1 MLETTG
7 AHGQT
12 GRGPLNGIK
21 VLDVSALGPGPFC
34 SMLLADY
41 GADVVSVERPHRET
55 FDPSAFL
62 SRGKRSIMVDLRAE
76 GGSDVIR
83 RLALTADVFLEGYRP
98 GTMERRGLGPDVLL
112 ADNPRL
118 VYARLTGYGQTGPY
132 ARRAGHDINYI
143 ALAGALGAIGIDYPV
158 PPLNILGDFA
168 SGSLT
173 AALGIILAIYERER
187 TGHGQVVDAAMV
199 DGAALL
205 LTAQLA
211 EHSAEM
217 WRGRGTSVLSGAAPF
232 YGVYECLD
240 GGWFAVGAIE
250 TRFYDQMLF
259 ALGLSDTEL
268 PSRDDPAQWEQL
280 RACIAERF
288 ASEPRL
294 HWEKQFA
301 DIDGCGSPALDLDE
315 LARDP
320 HLVQRGTI
328 VASDDGDLQAGIA
341 PRLSRS
347 DSKLGKRVTTP
358 GCDTLDVLAERGFDQ
373 QEISELV
380 GSGVIRCT

>member
-1 MLETTG
+1 MSRPDVPG
-7 AHGQT
+7 AGP
-12 GRGPLNGIK
+12 GPLSGIK
-21 VLDVSALGPGPFC
+21 VLDVSSLGPGPFC
-34 SMLLADY
+34 SMLLSDY
-41 GADVVSVERPHRET
+41 GADVVSVERPQRET
-55 FDPSAFL
+55 FDPSAFF
-62 SRGKRSIMVDLRAE
+62 SRGKRSIMVDLRAP

-83 RLALTADVFLEGYRP
+83 RLASTVDVFLEGYRP
-98 GTMERRGLGPDVLL
+98 GTMERRGLGPEVLM

-132 ARRAGHDINYI
+132 SHRAGHDINYI
-143 ALAGALGAIGIDYPV
+143 AVAGALGAIGTDYPV

-168 SGSLT
+168 SGSLN
-173 AALGIILAIYERER
+173 AALGIILAVLERER
-187 TGHGQVVDAAMV
+187 TGSGQVVDAAMI

-211 EHSAEM
+211 EQSSRM

-232 YGVYECLD
+232 YGVYQCSD

-250 TRFYDQMLF
+250 TRFYDQMLI
-259 ALGLSDTEL
+259 ALGLQDVDL
-268 PSRDDPAQWEQL
+268 PSRDDPAEWSAL
-280 RACIAERF
+280 RTTLAEVFR
-288 ASEPRL
+288 SEPRL

-328 VASDDGDLQAGIA
+328 VASTDGELQAGIA
-341 PRLSRS
+341 PRLSGS
-347 DSKLGKRVTTP
+347 DPKLGDRVPSP
-358 GCDTLDVLAERGFDQ
+358 GFHTSDVLAERGFDRD
-373 QEISELV
+373 EIDRLAE
-380 GSGVIRCT
+380 SGVIRCP